1 MSLFVEVWVGRNG
14 DDRYRKKLGEIVL
27 HNVSDLADISDYE
40 GYIEE
45 YGSNL
50 LNISDYFEEVKI
62 DNYPRKQSVWNLVR
76 KVLNGK
82 MGFDKG

>member
-1 MSLFVEVWVGRNG
+1 MSLIVEVWVGNHR
-14 DDRYRKKLGEIVL
+14 DERYRKKVAEMVL
-27 HNVSDLADISDYE
+27 HNVSDLNEISDYE

-45 YGSNL
+45 YGSRL

-62 DNYPRKQSVWNLVR
+62 ENYPRKQSVWNLVR